1 VSGVPVIVMASVF
14 IGLMILGVVVGF
26 GNIVIFITIK
36 IHFNC
41 GDVMCEGGVTPA
53 QTKFRI
59 TQDFVKV
66 VYGWSLFV
74 WQ

>member
-36 IHFNC
+36 INFKC
-41 GDVMCEGGVTPA
+41 GDVMCEGGVMPT

-66 VYGWSLFV
+66 VYGCSR
-74 WQ
+74 